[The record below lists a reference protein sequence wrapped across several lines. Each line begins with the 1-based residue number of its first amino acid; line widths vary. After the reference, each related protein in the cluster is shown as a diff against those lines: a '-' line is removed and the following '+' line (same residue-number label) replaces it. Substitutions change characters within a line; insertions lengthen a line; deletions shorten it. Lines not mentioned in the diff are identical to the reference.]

1 MIHYKEYKVISIEA
15 FEEFLSKRGFDRKLI
30 WEVFCDTAENNSYNF
45 WDLDRLGYAIE
56 CEQCYDHPEA
66 VEILNHV
73 VTLIKIN
80 EIPEEFLLNV
90 YW

>member
-1 MIHYKEYKVISIEA
+1 MIDYEEYKVISIETL
-15 FEEFLSKRGFDRKLI
+15 EEFLSKKGFNHKLI
-30 WEVFCDTAENNSYNF
+30 REVFCDMAENNSYIF

-56 CEQCYDHPEA
+56 YEQYFDCPEA

-73 VTLIKIN
+73 VDAIKNN